1 MRRREAGTFPPAEQE
16 IAMSTADRP
25 ATPTPATTLPD
36 PDFPLYD
43 GTPARLSGGA
53 WAAVLG
59 AVVVGAACD
68 LLLPV
73 PGPAWL
79 GIAVRGVLFGG
90 IPLLVLH
97 LVAPGTL
104 GRLFRRLTGRGL
116 ALAAGFAAI
125 NVVATFLIGLAV
137 ATFTDA
143 AANPMGGELAAQGG
157 GERALTFL
165 AMVPQLVGEEVFTIV
180 LLLAVLTAGT
190 SLLRLSRRSSLVLAV
205 VVSSVLFAAL
215 HLPTYDWN
223 VLQCLL
229 IIGSARVI
237 LLVPYLLTKNITV
250 SATAHVLND
259 WTLFGLGLASAALI
273 S

>member
-1 MRRREAGTFPPAEQE
+1 
-16 IAMSTADRP
+16 MSSHDRP
-25 ATPTPATTLPD
+25 TDPAPSATRPD

-53 WAAVLG
+53 WAAVIG

-73 PGPAWL
+73 PGPDWL

-97 LVAPGTL
+97 LVAPGVL
-104 GRLFRRLTGRGL
+104 GRLFRRLTGRGF
-116 ALAAGFAAI
+116 ALAVGFAAI
-125 NVVATFLIGLAV
+125 NVVATFVIGAAV
-137 ATFTDA
+137 SAAADV
-143 AANPMGGELAAQGG
+143 AANPMGGELAAQSGS
-157 GERALTFL
+157 ERAATFA

-190 SLLRLSRRSSLVLAV
+190 SLLHLSRRSALVLAV
-205 VVSSVLFAAL
+205 VVSSVLFALL

-223 VLQCLL
+223 VIQCLA

-237 LLVPYLLTKNITV
+237 LLVPYLLTKNVTV

-259 WTLFGLGLASAALI
+259 WTLFGLGVLSAAAFV